1 VLERCIAGLALAV
14 LALHASAAGDALRGR
29 ALYESRCIACHSIDA
44 DRVGPG
50 HRGVVGRKAGAVA
63 SYDYSPA
70 LKSSRTVWTATTLD
84 RWLAD
89 PEKTIPGQKMNY
101 AVPDAQDREDIIAW
115 LASNPIAKPAP

>member
-44 DRVGPG
+44 DRVGPA

-89 PEKTIPGQKMNY
+89 PEKTIPGQAMGFSV
-101 AVPDAQDREDIIAW
+101 ADPRDRKDLIAF
-115 LASNPIAKPAP
+115 LKSIP